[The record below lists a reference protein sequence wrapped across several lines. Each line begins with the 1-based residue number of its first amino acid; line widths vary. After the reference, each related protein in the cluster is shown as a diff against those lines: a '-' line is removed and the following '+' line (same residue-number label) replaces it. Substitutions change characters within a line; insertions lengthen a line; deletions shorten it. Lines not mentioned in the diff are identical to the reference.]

1 MLRPSPSS
9 SWVAAKAVPGF
20 VLFLALIAFSVPS
33 ASAETYRLPLF
44 VAGTDVEQKGMLR
57 LDNDSA
63 VAGAVSVYAFDDAG
77 NMFGPATLMLEPHVA
92 VELGAAELASRGLGT
107 IEGDVRLEIETD
119 LDINVYAYLQTSDGA
134 LSVLHDEVRP
144 QPGSEVEY
152 QYDVPIF
159 RPSANSSM
167 VESSLRLTNPGSVP
181 ATIKIV
187 DGAGSPVTLMLA
199 AGTARSLSAV
209 ELEGGATGLAGQ
221 LTPGVTDPELTVY
234 SDQPIEVVNLAR
246 AGGRIDNLSSSSRQ
260 GLAPAD
266 QGLFGE
272 RFVGAT
278 LSTRSGPVQMDIR
291 ILKDE
296 AFEDLPGEVGEGN
309 STTSADSVTDDVGAR
324 SGGYAYRRTSDN
336 AGQLTL
342 KYTDGDACA
351 MNLYFTSRKSGWYA
365 TRCQGGD
372 ADESVWYGGSWSTED
387 ADTTTPDPGELRFVE
402 SAMSKDYTVGTA
414 IPTLR
419 LPLASGGSGTLVYS
433 INGDVPGLTFDAVTR
448 ELTGTPTSAGVYDI
462 TYSVMDSSV
471 TATMSLRITV
481 SGGQSGACALGLVLS
496 AGESCVYPG
505 STEALT
511 VSDDGAEVR
520 FLIITSKVGINVPN
534 RNYRGTIYDLQV
546 KPAEEAGSWRI
557 IRLMDEELPEPDTQ
571 PTFGSLGPL
580 DDQIYRVSEAIT
592 ALTLPSASGGN
603 GTLSYRLS
611 PAVAGLTFDAAS
623 RRLSG
628 TPTQSG
634 TQNLT
639 YTATDEDGDPVS
651 LNFKITV
658 RDVEKPDLTVS
669 VSANDSTLAP
679 EQSFTLTARVR
690 NTGGADAEET
700 LVFFYVSEDMTLSI
714 DNDTGL
720 GNRSVAAT
728 SANDNERVA
737 LDLQAPSG
745 QGVYYYFAC
754 AGAVLSESD
763 RSNNCSAPERVVV
776 AEETGAPDLVV
787 SVTSSETS
795 VAASA
800 SFRLTAHVRNQGEA
814 QSSSTRVRYLLSSDA
829 TITASDT
836 EVSGDNV
843 ALLAPNSDPALE
855 SDSVRAPSSAGT
867 YYYGACV
874 VSVEGEENTGN
885 NCSNA
890 VRITVTESTTS
901 GGGSGGGS
909 TPTPPKPDPV
919 PTQGP
924 DLRVSSARVSDSA
937 PEPNAP
943 FTLTIQVRNGGNQ
956 PSGQATVRVYESSD
970 SRITMGDK
978 SVDLEVQQ
986 DALENGKSS
995 EPIEVTLTAP
1005 SAPGT
1010 YYYGACV
1017 DLVVNELNTGNNCST
1032 GQRVRVTVPGPNL
1045 AVTASV
1051 SNTRP
1056 RAGQTITL
1064 RATIRN
1070 IGDASADGTT
1080 LTFYQ
1085 SVSPDIRSGT
1095 SLNEETIDVD
1105 GLSRGRSSS
1114 KSYSHK
1120 LGDSE
1125 VGTSYYGACVS
1136 PPVSGDPDTS
1146 NDCSA
1151 PVKVTVPGIDLVVD
1165 QAEVDDATPEVGD
1178 RFELSVR
1185 IRNQGITD
1193 APSATLTYYRSD
1205 DATITRGDDPVGS
1218 ESVKSLDRGESD
1230 EESQRITAATEA
1242 GANNYYGACVVVV
1255 GDADTTNNCSAG
1267 VLVTVGAP
1275 DLVVESPS
1283 VDDRTPEAGDR
1294 FRLTVRVRNIG
1305 HVEAPSTTL
1314 NFYQSIDDEK
1324 TGEQELEETE
1334 SVSSL
1339 DINETSSETGRLTA
1353 PTTPGEYYVYAC
1365 TEDVEGESN
1374 TDNNCSTP
1382 FKITVPAPD
1391 LTVDRPRAS
1400 DTTPDAGE
1408 RFTLTVRIRNRGA
1421 GSAAGTTLNYCRVDE
1436 KPDEALT
1443 TCANGF
1449 DTDSVSGLDA
1459 SRSDEEDVSIDA
1471 PSEPGTYYYYACV
1484 DAVAGESKNDNN
1496 CSTALTVTVPPP
1508 DLVVQSPRANP
1519 RSLEAGDRFELSVT
1533 VRNLGRGSAGAGS
1546 LLTYY
1551 EAASTDPTNWS
1562 TLGLSDTIGALAP
1575 SESSTESVDV
1585 TVPGIGTFYYRA
1597 CVTDVDNEEKTDNNC
1612 SSRVSVTVR

>member
-44 VAGTDVEQKGMLR
+44 VAGTDVGQKGMLR

-63 VAGAVSVYAFDDAG
+63 VAGTVSVYAFDDAG

-92 VELGAAELASRGLGT
+92 VELDAAELATRGLGT
-107 IEGDVRLEIETD
+107 IDGDVRLEIETD

-134 LSVLHDEVRP
+134 LSVLHDEVHP

-159 RPSANSSM
+159 HPSASPSM
-167 VESSLRLTNPGSVP
+167 VESSLRLTNPGSAA

-187 DGAGSPVTLMLA
+187 DGAGSPVTLILA

-209 ELEGGATGLAGQ
+209 ELEGGAMGLKGQ

-246 AGGRIDNLSSSSRQ
+246 AGGRIDNLSSSGRQ

-266 QGLFGE
+266 HGLFGE

-387 ADTTTPDPGELRFVE
+387 ADTTPPDPGELRFVE
-402 SAMSKDYTVGTA
+402 SAMSKNYTVGTA

-580 DDQIYRVSEAIT
+580 DDQTYRVSEAIT

-651 LNFKITV
+651 LNFTITV

-669 VSANDSTLAP
+669 VSANDSTLTP

-700 LVFFYVSEDMTLSI
+700 LVFFYVSEDMTFSV
-714 DNDTGL
+714 DTDTSVGR
-720 GNRSVAAT
+720 GSVAAT
-728 SANDNERVA
+728 SAGDSEPVA
-737 LDLQAPSG
+737 RDLQAPSG

-754 AGAVLSESD
+754 VGGLSGESD
-763 RSNNCSAPERVVV
+763 PSNNCSAPERVVV
-776 AEETGAPDLVV
+776 AEATGAPDLVV

-800 SFRLTAHVRNQGEA
+800 SFRLTARVRNQGEA

-909 TPTPPKPDPV
+909 TPTPPRPDPV

-924 DLRVSSARVSDSA
+924 DMRASARVSDST
-937 PEPNAP
+937 PDPNDE

-956 PSGQATVRVYESSD
+956 PSGATMVQVYQSDD
-970 SRITMGDK
+970 SRITMSDVPVG
-978 SVDLEVQQ
+978 SREPQ
-986 DALENGKSS
+986 DGLDNGKSS
-995 EPIEVTLTAP
+995 ELEVTLTAP

-1045 AVTASV
+1045 AVTSSV

-1080 LTFYQ
+1080 LMFYK
-1085 SVSPDIRSGT
+1085 SDIPDNLRSEG
-1095 SLNEETIDVD
+1095 SLHDEPIDA
-1105 GLSRGRSSS
+1105 LSRGRSVS
-1114 KSYSHK
+1114 KSHSYT
-1120 LGDSE
+1120 LEDGA

-1151 PVKVTVPGIDLVVD
+1151 PIKVTVPGIDLVVD

-1193 APSATLTYYRSD
+1193 APSATLTYYRSE
-1205 DATITRGDDPVGS
+1205 DATIGTNDESVGT

-1230 EESQRITAATEA
+1230 EESQRITAASEA
-1242 GANNYYGACVVVV
+1242 RAYYYGACVEVES
-1255 GDADTTNNCSAG
+1255 DADPTNNCSAG

-1421 GSAAGTTLNYCRVDE
+1421 GEAAGTTLNYCRVDE

-1484 DAVAGESKNDNN
+1484 DEVAGESKNDNN

-1562 TLGLSDTIGALAP
+1562 TLGLSGTIGALSP